1 MKLVEVEPN
10 TNMKQYI
17 LVNSEECS
25 ADVSYLK
32 WPGEVE
38 VQQILL
44 MLALSLSFMSDG
56 VVNEGI
62 TMHLNFNV

>member
-1 MKLVEVEPN
+1 MKLVDADPN
-10 TNMKQYI
+10 INIKQYI

-38 VQQILL
+38 AEQILL
-44 MLALSLSFMSDG
+44 MLALSLIFMSDG

-62 TMHLNFNV
+62 TVHLNFDV